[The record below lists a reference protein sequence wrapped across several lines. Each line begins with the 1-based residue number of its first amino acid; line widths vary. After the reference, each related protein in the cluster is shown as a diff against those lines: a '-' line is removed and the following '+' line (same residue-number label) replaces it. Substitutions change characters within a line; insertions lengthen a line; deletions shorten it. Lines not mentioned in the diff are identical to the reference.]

1 MVRGGVRG
9 GYQGGVGTMGL
20 RLGPGPGLQV
30 RVGNEGS
37 GEARGK
43 REVFGVLR
51 TWACAVS

>member
-1 MVRGGVRG
+1 VVRGGVRG